1 MGIQSRFAILVFKL
15 DMAQRQCAPHSL
27 YILLTRDFGNAH
39 LGDSGSN
46 VSHVRGWL
54 VRGWGGRGVTDGT
67 IGRGGG
73 AKTSLDGGGKVF
85 MSKARGHHHKSTIT
99 SYWPQQPCEELR
111 VTIGFTIPLVES
123 ETDSV
128 FRWIRINLDILCT
141 LASFKCTTECA
152 GERTPI
158 GTVGAETYELAGP
171 FICGRRPTPNSCR
184 IILPNGRREC
194 ATVTPTVHV

>member
-1 MGIQSRFAILVFKL
+1 M
-15 DMAQRQCAPHSL
+15 
-27 YILLTRDFGNAH
+27 
-39 LGDSGSN
+39 
-46 VSHVRGWL
+46 RGWL

-123 ETDSV
+123 ETDTV

-158 GTVGAETYELAGP
+158 G
-171 FICGRRPTPNSCR
+171 IRNRGRGNVRASRPIHLRPPPNSEFLSHNIAKWSERVRHGHTYRTCV
-184 IILPNGRREC
+184 IM
-194 ATVTPTVHV
+194 H